1 MSDSVM
7 ARAESLFF
15 RSVPDGRDHA
25 AVTAD
30 QRARLLDAMTRVVV
44 RKGYARTTVADVVEV
59 ASVSRRTFYEQFVDK
74 EACFLAA
81 YETAG
86 DIVLGDIAGAVRGTD
101 GGWRERLKRA
111 LETYTNALAAEPEV
125 AQLYLLDVLGAGP
138 KAIDLR
144 RRVLGRFVEQLRAVR
159 EHVAAEEPGAGEAS
173 DALLRALVGGMNEL
187 VQEHILQHGASTLA
201 ELTPTLED
209 LAHAILTRS
218 RQTARA

>member
-1 MSDSVM
+1 MP
-7 ARAESLFF
+7 RPESLFF

-25 AVTAD
+25 AVMAD

-59 ASVSRRTFYEQFVDK
+59 AGVSRRTFYEQFDDK

-86 DIVLGDIAGAVRGTD
+86 DIVLGDIAGAVRAIAA
-101 GGWRERLKRA
+101 GGWRERLRRA
-111 LETYTNALAAEPEV
+111 LETYTRALAAEPEV

-144 RRVLGRFVEQLRAVR
+144 RRVLGRFVEQLRALR
-159 EHVAAEEPGAGEAS
+159 EHVAAEEPDAGEVS

-187 VQEHILQHGASTLA
+187 VQEHILQHGAATLV
-201 ELTPTLED
+201 ELMPTLED
-209 LAHAILTRS
+209 LAHAILERS